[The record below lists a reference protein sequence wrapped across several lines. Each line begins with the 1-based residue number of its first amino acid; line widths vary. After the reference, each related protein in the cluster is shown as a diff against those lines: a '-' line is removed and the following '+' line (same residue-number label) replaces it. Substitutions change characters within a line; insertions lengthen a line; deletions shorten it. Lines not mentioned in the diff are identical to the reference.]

1 MFERAVFLLL
11 QGEFICQVSHPDEF
25 RFLEN
30 EASFDHVSRYLAQL
44 GRRIARTPHGAGF
57 YLAFSCVGESERDAI
72 KAHFQD
78 FKGTIGPVVLFFQLV
93 MRAMAREDLLM
104 PGAILES
111 NAIMSKIDQDPG
123 LRNELQNVALI
134 SRATGADGAYRTMF
148 DKLLTKLRSGGYLSL
163 ANGERGLYQVTSK
176 LEYVLDIVR
185 FLQENDPALSK
196 SAEGEIDDEAIATE
210 RPLL

>member
-1 MFERAVFLLL
+1 MFERTVFLLL

-25 RFLEN
+25 GFLEN
-30 EASFDHVSRYLAQL
+30 EASFEEVSRYLARL
-44 GRRIARTPHGAGF
+44 DRKIARTPHSAGF
-57 YLAFSCVGESERDAI
+57 YLAFSHVGESERDAI

-78 FKGTIGPVVLFFQLV
+78 FKGTIGPVVLFFQMV
-93 MRAMAREDLLM
+93 MRATGREDLLM

-111 NAIMSKIDQDPG
+111 NVIMSKIDQDPG
-123 LRNELQNVALI
+123 LRNELQNVALV

-148 DKLLTKLRSGGYLSL
+148 DKLLTRLRTGGYLTV
-163 ANGERGLYQVTSK
+163 ANSERGLYQVTSK
-176 LEYVLDIVR
+176 LEYVLDVVR

-196 SAEGEIDDEAIATE
+196 SAESEIDEETAATE